1 MGGTAGGPVTGT
13 ATGTAERIAEVRGL
27 TVTYGDMPA
36 LSEVSLAIGPGGSLA
51 LVGESG
57 SGKSTL
63 AGALLGYLRPG
74 ARLAAGSV
82 LVDDT
87 DVFAAPA
94 RRLRELRSRAV
105 AFVPQSASAALTPT
119 MRVGAQLTEVLRGT
133 RDKRA
138 AYAEAVRLL
147 QLVRLPDPSALL
159 NRYPH
164 ELSGGQQQ
172 RVAIAMAIAGSP
184 RLLVLDEPTTGL
196 DVITQAGI
204 LSLLSSLRD

>member
-1 MGGTAGGPVTGT
+1 MI
-13 ATGTAERIAEVRGL
+13 GTAERIAQVRGL
-27 TVTYGDMPA
+27 TVTYGDAPA
-36 LSEVSLAIGPGGSLA
+36 LSEVSLEIEPGGSLA

-63 AGALLGYLRPG
+63 AGALLGHLRPG

-82 LVDDT
+82 LVDGT
-87 DVFAAPA
+87 DVFAAPP

-119 MRVGAQLTEVLRGT
+119 MRVGAQLAEVLRGT

-138 AYAEAVRLL
+138 AREEAVRLL
-147 QLVRLPDPSALL
+147 GLVRLPDPAALV

-164 ELSGGQQQ
+164 EPLRRPAAAGGDRHGDRGQSAAA
-172 RVAIAMAIAGSP
+172 RARRADHGA
-184 RLLVLDEPTTGL
+184 
-196 DVITQAGI
+196 
-204 LSLLSSLRD
+204 

>member
-1 MGGTAGGPVTGT
+1 MGGTAGSPVSGT
-13 ATGTAERIAEVRGL
+13 VTGTAERIAEVRGL
-27 TVTYGDMPA
+27 TVTYGDVPA
-36 LSEVSLAIGPGGSLA
+36 LSEVSLAIEPGGSLA

-63 AGALLGYLRPG
+63 AGALLGHLRPG

-87 DVFAAPA
+87 DVFAAPP

-133 RDKRA
+133 QRQARRA
-138 AYAEAVRLL
+138 RGGGPAAPAGPAARSLGPGEP
-147 QLVRLPDPSALL
+147 LPA
-159 NRYPH
+159 
-164 ELSGGQQQ
+164 
-172 RVAIAMAIAGSP
+172 
-184 RLLVLDEPTTGL
+184 
-196 DVITQAGI
+196 
-204 LSLLSSLRD
+204 